1 MENIRFVKMHG
12 LGNDFVII
20 DSREKSISLQPEL
33 IKELAHRNCG
43 VGFDQLAIIFK
54 SNDKKVDEYLKFW
67 NSDGSPSLTCGN
79 ATRCIAQLLMDE
91 KRVKSLKLL
100 TDHTILH
107 CKRDKDGEIF
117 VNMGK
122 PNFGWSDIPL
132 AYKCNTL
139 KLPLEGEP
147 VATNLGNPHCTFFV
161 KNLNNFDIVEFGKKY
176 EKHPLFPKK
185 TNVQLAEIIDAGRI
199 KVKVW
204 ERGVGYTMS
213 SGSSSCAVAVAA
225 ARKGL
230 SGQNNKI
237 LLDGGEL
244 DINWGN
250 DGVWMSGKTAHIYD
264 GEISSKFLSNWKDY
278 YDG

>member
-33 IKELAHRNCG
+33 IRELAHRNCG

-91 KRVKSLKLL
+91 KRVQSLKLL

-107 CKRDKDGEIF
+107 CKQDKDGEIF

-122 PNFGWSDIPL
+122 PNFVWSDIPL
-132 AYKCNTL
+132 AHKCNTL

-185 TNVQLAEIIDAGRI
+185 TNIQLAEIIDAGRI

-250 DGVWMSGKTAHIYD
+250 DGVWMSGKTAHVFD
-264 GEISSKFLSNWKDY
+264 GVISRKFLSNWKDY

>member
-33 IKELAHRNCG
+33 IRELAHRNCG

-91 KRVKSLKLL
+91 KRVQSLKLL

-117 VNMGK
+117 
-122 PNFGWSDIPL
+122 D
-132 AYKCNTL
+132 KC
-139 KLPLEGEP
+139 
-147 VATNLGNPHCTFFV
+147 C
-161 KNLNNFDIVEFGKKY
+161 
-176 EKHPLFPKK
+176 
-185 TNVQLAEIIDAGRI
+185 
-199 KVKVW
+199 
-204 ERGVGYTMS
+204 
-213 SGSSSCAVAVAA
+213 
-225 ARKGL
+225 
-230 SGQNNKI
+230 
-237 LLDGGEL
+237 
-244 DINWGN
+244 
-250 DGVWMSGKTAHIYD
+250 
-264 GEISSKFLSNWKDY
+264 
-278 YDG
+278 